1 MGMFIIYGE
10 ICQSGLSSWPNGM
23 VGMRRMGDE
32 AEYIP
37 SMRMYHP
44 YIHHCCTCHSLCLL
58 AERGEDID
66 RQAPSGIG
74 YLRGCRK
81 GGGRGG
87 GRRARN
93 DCGGE
98 KRSAVMDDFACNSP
112 NFCRIE
118 FGTAHSKMMCRSRII
133 LFLIS
138 LCVSTIV
145 CTSPMQSRAK

>member
-87 GRRARN
+87 
-93 DCGGE
+93 
-98 KRSAVMDDFACNSP
+98 AVGH
-112 NFCRIE
+112 E
-118 FGTAHSKMMCRSRII
+118 
-133 LFLIS
+133 
-138 LCVSTIV
+138 TIV
-145 CTSPMQSRAK
+145 VVKKDPP